1 MDIVISAQNSI
12 SNSRAY
18 NQLIN
23 VSYKIKVNIAQSKT
37 DAETP
42 DIRLS
47 YSLKAQNSYSIS
59 KVYQPNISFSVNT
72 LAGNILAGCA
82 ASLSA
87 GFTPARIR
95 PRRRVVIYPDIAEN
109 LSRARKPSLAYQGNI
124 IFPANTARNKSEFP
138 VAQLIVGFPVVIQAK
153 TSHSKSISL
162 SSSIRYNLLD
172 YINYGD
178 DIYLLISDGF
188 GNVKTYRG
196 IVKSREPQDRL
207 LTIRAITGDGI
218 LSERIIKEDYP
229 PQDIG
234 KTAKEIIDTYCS
246 PLTSNNVDINTG
258 IIAPVPASKKT
269 PLSVF
274 ESLRREYGIN
284 YYVDYAWDVHVYLE
298 RSIYGTSEYI
308 LKLGDG

>member
-18 NQLIN
+18 NHLIN
-23 VSYKIKVNIAQSKT
+23 VSYKIKVNAAQSRT

-47 YSLKAQNSYSIS
+47 YNLKARNSYSIS
-59 KVYQPNISFSVNT
+59 KVYQANISFSVN
-72 LAGNILAGCA
+72 ILAECA

-87 GFTPARIR
+87 GVKPTRIR
-95 PRRRVVIYPDIAEN
+95 SRKRVVIYSDIAGS

-124 IFPANTARNKSEFP
+124 IFPANTARNKSESPVVQLTIGFP
-138 VAQLIVGFPVVIQAK
+138 VAIQAK

-188 GNVKTYRG
+188 GNVKMYRG

-229 PQDIG
+229 AQDIG

-258 IIAPVPASKKT
+258 IIAPVPANKKT

-298 RSIYGTSEYI
+298 RSIYGTSKYI